1 VRARADHSDA
11 PDRSRTRELRQGGGS
26 DRWSRARD
34 FVALTKPGIV
44 RMCLIMT
51 AGGLWLAPRSSEL
64 GGEQTGWLVWMA
76 ALIGSSLAVASANAF
91 NMVWEREGDRKMTR
105 TRTRPIAAGRLAAR
119 PAAVFAGLLGIAAM
133 IVLALGT
140 NLLTTGLAAFA
151 LLSYVL
157 VYTPLKRVT
166 PLALVI
172 GAVPGAVPPL
182 LGWTA
187 VTNSL
192 DLPGAVL
199 FAILL
204 VWQMPHFL
212 AISVFRKQ
220 DYADAGILCVPVVRG
235 ETVAKVQAIAWAA
248 LLIPVSMALT
258 PLGVTGPIYLVVAT
272 VLGLAFLIQ
281 AIRGLRSNE
290 AAANIRWSR
299 QLFALS
305 LVYLPALTIALV
317 VDLLWVAQEAQL

>member
-1 VRARADHSDA
+1 
-11 PDRSRTRELRQGGGS
+11 
-26 DRWSRARD
+26 
-34 FVALTKPGIV
+34 
-44 RMCLIMT
+44 MCLIMT
-51 AGGLWLAPRSSEL
+51 AGGLWLAQSV
-64 GGEQTGWLVWMA
+64 GESVGWPVWIA

-91 NMVWEREGDRKMTR
+91 NMVWEREGDRKMAR
-105 TRTRPIAAGRLAAR
+105 TRTRPVAAGRLAVG
-119 PAAVFAGLLGIAAM
+119 PASVFAGLLGIAAM
-133 IVLALGT
+133 IVLALGS

-157 VYTPLKRVT
+157 VYTPLKRIT

-220 DYADAGILCVPVVRG
+220 DYANAGIRCVPVVRG
-235 ETVAKVQAIAWAA
+235 ETVAKIQAIAWAA
-248 LLIPVSMALT
+248 LLIPISMALT
-258 PLGVTGPIYLVVAT
+258 PLGVTGPIYLVAAV
-272 VLGLAFLIQ
+272 VLGLLFLGQ
-281 AIRGLRSNE
+281 AIRGLGSRE
-290 AAANIRWSR
+290 PTADVRWSR
-299 QLFALS
+299 QLFVLS

-317 VDLLWVAQEAQL
+317 IDLLWIAQEARL

>member
-1 VRARADHSDA
+1 MSG
-11 PDRSRTRELRQGGGS
+11 SLR
-26 DRWSRARD
+26 DYLT
-34 FVALTKPGIV
+34 LTKPGIV
-44 RMCLIMT
+44 RMCLLMT
-51 AGGLWLAPRSSEL
+51 AGGLWLAPSSPYSL
-64 GGEQTGWLVWMA
+64 GASLGSSGWAVWLVWAA
-76 ALIGSSLAVASANAF
+76 ALLGSALSVASANAF
-91 NMVWEREGDRKMTR
+91 NMVWEREGDRDMAR
-105 TRTRPIAAGRLAAR
+105 TRTRPLAAGRISVVGAS
-119 PAAVFAGLLGIAAM
+119 VFAGLLGLAGM
-133 IVLALGT
+133 VVLALGA
-140 NLLTTGLAAFA
+140 NLLTAGLAAFA

-187 VTNSL
+187 ITGSL

-199 FAILL
+199 FGILL

-220 DYADAGILCVPVVRG
+220 DYASAGILCVPVVRG
-235 ETVAKVQAIAWAA
+235 ETVAKIQAIAWAA

-258 PLGVTGPIYLVVAT
+258 PLGVTGPLYLVAAL

-281 AIRGLRSNE
+281 AIRGLRASE
-290 AAANIRWSR
+290 GAADIRWAR
-299 QLFALS
+299 QLFGLS
-305 LVYLPALTIALV
+305 LVYLPALTLALV
-317 VDLLWVAQEAQL
+317 IDLLCFAQEARL

>member
-1 VRARADHSDA
+1 MTARADIDRQGSPGDRRARA
-11 PDRSRTRELRQGGGS
+11 
-26 DRWSRARD
+26 RD
-34 FVALTKPGIV
+34 YVALTKPGIV

-51 AGGLWLAPRSSEL
+51 AGGLWLAQQSASAAV
-64 GGEQTGWLVWMA
+64 GWQVWVA

-91 NMVWEREGDRKMTR
+91 NMVWEREGDQKMAR
-105 TRTRPIAAGRLAAR
+105 TRARPIAAGRLAAA
-119 PAAVFAGLLGIAAM
+119 PASAFAGLLGVAAM
-133 IVLALGT
+133 LVLALGT

-187 VTNSL
+187 VSNSL

-220 DYADAGILCVPVVRG
+220 DYANAGIRCVPVVRG
-235 ETVAKVQAIAWAA
+235 ETVAKIQAIAWAA

-258 PLGVTGPIYLVVAT
+258 PLGVTGPIYLVAAA
-272 VLGLAFLIQ
+272 VLGVAFLVQ
-281 AIRGLRSNE
+281 ALRGLGSRE
-290 AAANIRWSR
+290 AAADVRWSR

-317 VDLLWVAQEAQL
+317 VDLLWIGQEAQL

>member
-1 VRARADHSDA
+1 VRPRTDI
-11 PDRSRTRELRQGGGS
+11 DRQTSRGVRLGQL
-26 DRWSRARD
+26 RD

-44 RMCLIMT
+44 RMCLLMT
-51 AGGLWLAPRSSEL
+51 AGGLWLAPDR
-64 GGEQTGWLVWMA
+64 TDWTVWLA
-76 ALIGSSLAVASANAF
+76 ALVGSGLAVASANAF
-91 NMVWEREGDRKMTR
+91 NMVWERDGDRLMTR
-105 TRTRPIAAGRLAAR
+105 TRTRPVAAGRLGVASSSA
-119 PAAVFAGLLGIAAM
+119 FAGMLGVVAM
-133 IVLALGT
+133 IVLVLGT
-140 NLLTTGLAAFA
+140 NLLTAGLAAFA

-166 PLALVI
+166 PLALVV
-172 GAVPGAVPPL
+172 GAIPGAVPPL

-199 FAILL
+199 FGILL

-220 DYADAGILCVPVVRG
+220 DYEAAGIRCVPVVRG

-248 LLIPVSMALT
+248 LLIPVSMTLT
-258 PLGVTGPIYLVVAT
+258 PIGVTGPVYLVAAI
-272 VLGLAFLIQ
+272 VLGAAFLIQ
-281 AIRGLRSNE
+281 AIRGLASQE
-290 AAANIRWSR
+290 PSASVRWAR
-299 QLFALS
+299 QLFVLS

-317 VDLLWVAQEAQL
+317 VDLLWFAQEARL